1 MANKKIIII
10 VVVAAVISLAV
21 AGYFYW
27 QKSEAPEL
35 TPEEQTLEQS
45 LGQVGEAAGKITESA
60 TQGTLPSLDV
70 NKNPLEKAPDI
81 NPVGQSNPFKDIK
94 TNPFE

>member
-1 MANKKIIII
+1 MANKKLIII
-10 VVVAAVISLAV
+10 VTVVVVIGLAV

-27 QKSEAPEL
+27 QKYKAPEL
-35 TPEEQTLEQS
+35 TPEEQALEQA
-45 LGQVGEAAGKITESA
+45 GEAAGKITESA

>member
-1 MANKKIIII
+1 MADKKILII
-10 VVVAAVISLAV
+10 VTVAVVIGLAV

-27 QKSEAPEL
+27 QKSKAPEL
-35 TPEEQTLEQS
+35 TPGGQALEQA
-45 LGQVGEAAGKITESA
+45 GEAAGKITESA

-70 NKNPLEKAPDI
+70 NKNPLEEAPDI
-81 NPVGQSNPFKDIK
+81 NPVGQSNPFRDIK

>member
-1 MANKKIIII
+1 MNKKILIII
-10 VVVAAVISLAV
+10 TVVLLIGLGIV
-21 AGYFYW
+21 GYFYW
-27 QKSEAPEL
+27 QKSKAPEL
-35 TPEEQTLEQS
+35 TPEEQALEQA
-45 LGQVGEAAGKITESA
+45 GEAAGKITESA

-94 TNPFE
+94 TNPFK

>member
-1 MANKKIIII
+1 MANKTLLIIITVAI
-10 VVVAAVISLAV
+10 VIGLAIV
-21 AGYFYW
+21 GYFYW
-27 QKSEAPEL
+27 QKTKVPEL
-35 TPEEQTLEQS
+35 TPNTQALEQA
-45 LGQVGEAAGKITESA
+45 GEAAGKITESA

-81 NPVGQSNPFKDIK
+81 NPVGQTNPFKDIK

>member
-1 MANKKIIII
+1 MPKKQILILI
-10 VVVAAVISLAV
+10 AAVLLIGLAV

-27 QKSEAPEL
+27 QKSKTPEL
-35 TPEEQTLEQS
+35 TPEEQALKQA
-45 LGQVGEAAGKITESA
+45 GEAAGKITESA
-60 TQGTLPSLDV
+60 SQGTLPSLDV

-81 NPVGQSNPFKDIK
+81 NPASRANPFKNIK